1 MSELLDED
9 EIDALLRD
17 LPGWEREG
25 DTIARAFDRGD
36 FAGSV
41 QFVQRI
47 AEPSEAMNHHPDLS
61 ISWSEVRVSLS
72 THSAGG
78 LTARDFE
85 LARRIDRL
93 A

>member
-1 MSELLDED
+1 MGELLDED

-25 DTIARAFDRGD
+25 ETIGKAFDRGD

-41 QFVQRI
+41 EFVRRV
-47 AEPSEAMNHHPDLS
+47 AEPAEAMNHHPDLT

-85 LARRIDRL
+85 LARRIEQL

>member
-17 LPGWEREG
+17 RPGWEREG
-25 DTIARAFDRGD
+25 DAIAKAFDRGD
-36 FAGSV
+36 FAGSIE
-41 QFVQRI
+41 FVQRI
-47 AEPSEAMNHHPDLS
+47 AEPAEAMDHHPDLS
-61 ISWSEVRVSLS
+61 ISWSRVEVSLS

-85 LARRIDRL
+85 LARRIDQL

>member
-1 MSELLDED
+1 MSELLGED

-17 LPGWEREG
+17 RPGWERDG
-25 DTIARAFDRGD
+25 DAIARTFDRGD

-41 QFVQRI
+41 EFVRLI
-47 AEPSEAMNHHPDLS
+47 AEPAEAMDHHPDLS
-61 ISWSEVRVSLS
+61 ISWSRVRVSLS

-85 LARRIDRL
+85 LARRIDQL

>member
-1 MSELLDED
+1 MGELLGED

-25 DTIARAFDRGD
+25 QAIVKAYDRGD

-41 QFVQRI
+41 EFVRRL
-47 AEPSEAMNHHPDLS
+47 AEPAEAMDHHPDLS
-61 ISWSEVRVSLS
+61 ISWSEVRVSLA

-85 LARRIDRL
+85 LARRIDQL

>member
-17 LPGWEREG
+17 LEGWEREG
-25 DTIARAFDRGD
+25 KAIAKAFDRGD

-41 QFVQRI
+41 EFVSRL
-47 AEPSEAMNHHPDLS
+47 AEPAEAMNHHPDLS

-85 LARRIDRL
+85 LARRIDQL